1 MPLSTP
7 QQQTESFTPLLLTRP
22 SENSL
27 DYSRLAHAQRQ
38 VSELMEETIISSLR
52 ITIFQLEGKTLHCD
66 VSFCAVWPLILDQNG
81 CSLFQ
86 QILGIAHT
94 GNKSNTETYF
104 C

>member
-7 QQQTESFTPLLLTRP
+7 HQQTESSTPLHP
-22 SENSL
+22 IPSSENSL
-27 DYSRLAHAQRQ
+27 DYHCLAHAQRQ
-38 VSELMEETIISSLR
+38 VSELSEETIISSLG
-52 ITIFQLEGKTLHCD
+52 ITIFQLEGKTPHCD

-81 CSLFQ
+81 CSVFQ
-86 QILGIAHT
+86 QIHGIAHT